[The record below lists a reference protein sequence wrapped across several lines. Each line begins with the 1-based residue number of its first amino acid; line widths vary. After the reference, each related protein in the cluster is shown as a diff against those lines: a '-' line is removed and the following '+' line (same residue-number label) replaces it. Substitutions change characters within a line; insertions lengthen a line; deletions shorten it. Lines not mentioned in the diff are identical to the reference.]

1 MLHKA
6 HVASDCISSVAPS
19 PALPPAVAPAA
30 GGLGLVHVGV
40 ILLQVAAALGVGG
53 EEVPGLRGT
62 VSVSEVYFNTGLIT
76 QMDI

>member
-19 PALPPAVAPAA
+19 SALPPAVAPAA

-40 ILLQVAAALGVGG
+40 ILLQVAAALGVRG

-62 VSVSEVYFNTGLIT
+62 VSEVYFITGHIK

>member
-6 HVASDCISSVAPS
+6 HVVSDCISAVAPS
-19 PALPPAVAPAA
+19 SALPPAVAPAA

-62 VSVSEVYFNTGLIT
+62 VSFSEVYFNTGLIT

>member
-1 MLHKA
+1 MHKA
-6 HVASDCISSVAPS
+6 HVVSDCISAAAPS
-19 PALPPAVAPAA
+19 SALPPAVAPAA

>member
-6 HVASDCISSVAPS
+6 HVVSDCISAAALAPS
-19 PALPPAVAPAA
+19 SALPPAVAPAA

-62 VSVSEVYFNTGLIT
+62 VSEVYFITGHIK

>member
-6 HVASDCISSVAPS
+6 HVVSACISVALAPS
-19 PALPPAVAPAA
+19 SALPPAVAPAA

-53 EEVPGLRGT
+53 KEVPGLRGT
-62 VSVSEVYFNTGLIT
+62 VSEVYFITGLIK

>member
-6 HVASDCISSVAPS
+6 HVVSDCISSAAPS
-19 PALPPAVAPAA
+19 SALPPAVAPAV

-53 EEVPGLRGT
+53 EEVPGLQGT
-62 VSVSEVYFNTGLIT
+62 VSVSVVYFITGHIK